1 MDKDSFW
8 LPGILVH
15 LSQLLLQLD
24 LAFVKESVRA
34 QGVFLLLLHMLL
46 ILSNVVFHADLSAG
60 MHADFDVALVAANV
74 LYLKL
79 DRPVMIFCLNF
90 DSVRPHDTKLY

>member
-1 MDKDSFW
+1 MDKDSVW

-24 LAFVKESVRA
+24 LAFVEERVRA

-46 ILSNVVFHADLSAG
+46 ILSNVVFHADFSAG
-60 MHADFDVALVAANV
+60 VHADFDVALVAADV

-79 DRPVMIFCLNF
+79 DRPVMIFRLDL
-90 DSVRPHDTKLY
+90 DSVGPHDAKLY